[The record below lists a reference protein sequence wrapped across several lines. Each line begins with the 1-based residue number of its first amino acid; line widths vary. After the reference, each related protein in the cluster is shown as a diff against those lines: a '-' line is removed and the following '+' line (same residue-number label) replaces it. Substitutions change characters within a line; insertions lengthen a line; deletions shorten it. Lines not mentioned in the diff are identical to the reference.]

1 MPEALAGTKVPL
13 NLTNLDVSPDKD
25 NDEPIETMTGQ
36 THHINSDNTVRS
48 VHLEKGDA
56 LLRVPAERVLESK
69 LDPHRAL
76 AESSAQQ
83 GARESGAGKPLYSSR
98 IINTYIEFLE
108 KFYTGVD
115 VDSVLNRAG
124 ITRHEVEDP
133 GHWFTQHQTDRFHES
148 LVAATGNPGIARE
161 AGRYTTSTDRLGA
174 AKQYA
179 LGSIGLASIY
189 MKTGKLAVAL
199 SRGARM
205 TTRKLRSNKVE
216 IVSRPTAGTVE
227 KPYQCN
233 NRIGTLEGL
242 AKLVTSKYAEVEHP
256 ACIHNGDNCCRYI
269 LSWEKT
275 AALIWKRTSYF
286 SPLCALM
293 ACLAAFPFISLQAL
307 VALGLSSLVVSMA
320 SFLITASLEK
330 RDLVK
335 TIETQGNAAKDLLDE
350 MNLRHANAL
359 LIQETGQAI
368 SKILN
373 VTRAMNTV
381 VAMVKKHLHFDR
393 GMILLA
399 DENKRR
405 LKFISGFGH
414 TADQKKI
421 LVETIFHLDKPESKG
436 YFVRSFREQKPFL
449 IRNVSDVKADLSP
462 RSREFV
468 RQMGVQSFICVPI
481 IFEEESLGVLV
492 VENNRSRNNLAQSE
506 ISLLM
511 GVAAQTATGINNAR
525 SFKKTQESERQY
537 RLLADN
543 ISDVIWVIDFSL
555 SKFSYVSPSVERIQ
569 GFTPEEL
576 MELDLSDILTPQSYE
591 AAKKVIAEELTKE
604 KNRAP
609 DPHRSR
615 TLELEQYHKDGSTI
629 WVEVTA
635 SFLHDENGNVKS
647 ILGASREITERKQA
661 EAEKQRLET
670 QLQQSQKMEA
680 IGTLAGGIAHDFNN
694 ILTAVLGYT
703 ELALDDSE
711 DGSLLQQNLQEV
723 LAAGNRAKDLVK
735 QILAF
740 SRQADREL
748 KPVRVDLIIKEALKL
763 LRASLPSTIDID
775 LKLDS
780 QSATLAD
787 PTQIHQVL
795 MNLCTN
801 AHHAMIDGGGVLTVS
816 LSDILID
823 SASES
828 RKIDLNTGGYLCLQV
843 SDTGTGMPEDVKA
856 RIFDPFF
863 TTKERDK
870 GTGMGLS
877 VVHGIVKSHGGAI
890 TVNSKPGKGTSF
902 TVYLPIVQSDIK
914 PALQTDVPV
923 TGGNER
929 ILFVDD
935 EKTLVDLGC
944 QMLERLGYHVECR
957 TSSIEALELFK
968 SRPDQFDLVITD
980 MTMPNLTGDRLA
992 REIMA
997 IRTDI
1002 PVILCTGFSEQIS
1015 AESARDIG
1023 VKEFMLKPLVMDRLA
1038 GTVRSVLDAG

>member
-1 MPEALAGTKVPL
+1 MPEAWADTKVPL
-13 NLTNLDVSPDKD
+13 NLTNLDVSPDKI

-36 THHINSDNTVRS
+36 THHINSDINFRS
-48 VHLEKGDA
+48 GPVEKGDA
-56 LLRVPAERVLESK
+56 LLRVPAERALEPK
-69 LDPHRAL
+69 LNPQQAL
-76 AESSAQQ
+76 AKSTPHQD
-83 GARESGAGKPLYSSR
+83 AREPGEPLYSSR

-108 KFYTGVD
+108 KFYPGVD
-115 VDSVLNRAG
+115 VDSVLKRAG

-133 GHWFTQHQTDRFHES
+133 GHWFTQHETDSFHQS

-189 MKTGKLAVAL
+189 MKTGKLAQAL

-216 IVSRPTAGTVE
+216 IISRPTAGTVE
-227 KPYQCN
+227 KPYQCD

-256 ACIHNGDNCCRYI
+256 ACIHKGDNCCRYI

-275 AALIWKRTSYF
+275 AALIWKRISHF

-293 ACLAAFPFISLQAL
+293 TCLAAFPFISLQAL
-307 VALGLSSLVVSMA
+307 LALGLSSLVVSMA
-320 SFLITASLEK
+320 SFLIAASLEK

-373 VTRAMNTV
+373 VDRAMNTV

-405 LKFISGFGH
+405 LNFISGFGY
-414 TADQKKI
+414 TADQQKI
-421 LVETIFHLDKPESKG
+421 LVETAFHLDKPESKG
-436 YFVRSFREQKPFL
+436 HFVRSFREQKPFL
-449 IRNVSDVKADLSP
+449 VRNVSDVKADLSP

-569 GFTPEEL
+569 GFKPEEL
-576 MELDLSDILTPQSYE
+576 MELDLSDILTPQSYDV
-591 AAKKVIAEELTKE
+591 AKKVIAEELAKE
-604 KNRAP
+604 KDRSP

-694 ILTAVLGYT
+694 ILTAVLGYS
-703 ELALDDSE
+703 ELALDDAE
-711 DGSLLQQNLQEV
+711 DGSLLQQNLREV
-723 LAAGNRAKDLVK
+723 LTAGNRAKDLVK

-748 KPVRVDLIIKEALKL
+748 KPARVDLITKEALKL
-763 LRASLPSTIDID
+763 LRASLPSTIEID
-775 LKLDS
+775 LKLES

-816 LSDILID
+816 LRDVLID

-890 TVNSKPGKGTSF
+890 TVHSKPGKGTSF
-902 TVYLPIVQSDIK
+902 AVYLPIVQSVIK
-914 PALQTDVPV
+914 PALQTGVSV
-923 TGGNER
+923 AGGNER

-968 SRPDQFDLVITD
+968 SRPNQFDLVITD

-1015 AESARDIG
+1015 AESARDLG